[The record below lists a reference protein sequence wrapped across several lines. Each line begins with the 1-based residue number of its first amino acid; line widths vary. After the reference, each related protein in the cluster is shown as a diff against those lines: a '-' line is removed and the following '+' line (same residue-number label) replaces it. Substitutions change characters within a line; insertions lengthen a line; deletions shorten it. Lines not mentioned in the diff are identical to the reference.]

1 MLARRARV
9 WRVACRSLV
18 LAGFQCFSLLGSNQ
32 AFHLLVSLLMKL
44 TNLLA
49 LLLRCKR
56 WIIAHG
62 LYFRLRVPLDLT
74 TLFHGRF
81 RDSSFLQAWVRASS
95 SDVSICCSDIPAA
108 LRDRCLSIP
117 SASGEQG

>member
-32 AFHLLVSLLMKL
+32 AFRLLVSLLMKL

-62 LYFRLRVPLDLT
+62 LHLRLRVSLDLT

-81 RDSSFLQAWVRASS
+81 RDSSLLPAGVRAGG
-95 SDVSICCSDIPAA
+95 SDVPICCSDIPAA
-108 LRDRCLSIP
+108 LRDRCLSMI
-117 SASGEQG
+117 SACGEQG

>member
-44 TNLLA
+44 TNLLM
-49 LLLRCKR
+49 LLLRRKR
-56 WIIAHG
+56 RTVVAQCLHFRPCLLAAHTMRAVIT
-62 LYFRLRVPLDLT
+62 YT
-74 TLFHGRF
+74 TTNTARITSTNFTS
-81 RDSSFLQAWVRASS
+81 RD
-95 SDVSICCSDIPAA
+95 
-108 LRDRCLSIP
+108 
-117 SASGEQG
+117 